1 MTTGYLKLA
10 ELAQAVEW
18 THPVSVT
25 LEPNHEKYVRSATE
39 AMSALSAAWPVQN
52 GAHQIKA
59 MRLCMLALQRQASQ
73 EVAREAFISAALE
86 AGILSLGPHVNE
98 PAASRAAFNL
108 PDPQN
113 HV

>member
-1 MTTGYLKLA
+1 MTKGYLKLA

-18 THPVSVT
+18 THPVFVT
-25 LEPNHEKYVRSATE
+25 LEPNHEKCVRSATD
-39 AMSALSAAWPVQN
+39 AMSALSGAWPVQS

-86 AGILSLGPHVNE
+86 AGIFSLGPHVNE
-98 PAASRAAFNL
+98 PALSCAVIKS
-108 PDPQN
+108 D
-113 HV
+113 